1 VHRVHLART
10 FRDHYGVAVTRYSRS
25 VRVQSA
31 LSLLTSSGFSLSRLA
46 AETGFA
52 DQSHLTREVRAATG
66 ITPGALR
73 TMLHPFKTA
82 NG

>member
-1 VHRVHLART
+1 
-10 FRDHYGVAVTRYSRS
+10 
-25 VRVQSA
+25 VQSA
-31 LSLLTSSGFSLSRLA
+31 LSLLTSSEFSLSRLA